1 MGVAIGTDIIL
12 PPYLT
17 QYYFAAVPYSYEG
30 GRPGNNWQQR
40 RFGRGSVG
48 RAQFPA
54 ARAVARKRRSS
65 RYGAP
70 ELAASTS

>member
-17 QYYFAAVPYSYEG
+17 HMRAG
-30 GRPGNNWQQR
+30 DPGTI
-40 RFGRGSVG
+40 GSSDDSGEKGCLTHMGSVG

-54 ARAVARKRRSS
+54 ARVVARKRRSG